1 MNVHLFMYLQIMW
14 SMNVDK
20 KGISDVFLIF
30 NLYIN
35 DILYGAE
42 LIIVPGLVNRW
53 FANDTMSLLK
63 Q

>member
-1 MNVHLFMYLQIMW
+1 MYLQIMW